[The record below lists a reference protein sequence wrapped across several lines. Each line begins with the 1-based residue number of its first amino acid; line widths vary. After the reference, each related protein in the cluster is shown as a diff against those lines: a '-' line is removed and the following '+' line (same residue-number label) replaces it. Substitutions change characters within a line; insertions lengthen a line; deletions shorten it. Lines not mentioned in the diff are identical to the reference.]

1 MKPTKMRNK
10 RIYRA
15 TNQVVNKQISAPL
28 SKDLRKK
35 YTRRSVRIMVDDT
48 AKVIRGE
55 YKGITGKVSKI
66 STNNSSIAIEGNK
79 KEKLK
84 GDKIDVYIHSSNV
97 IVTSLNT
104 DDKWRI
110 KILEKKP
117 KSKIKSMKADV
128 KKKDDVK
135 SAAKK
140 KDNVK
145 SAAKK
150 KDDVKSA
157 AKKKDKI
164 SKKKDKKE
172 CEKIMGS
179 IAGSKKLKRQM
190 APTFWGINRKEK
202 RFVITVRPGSH
213 PKNNSIPTAV
223 LLRDTIKK
231 VKTLREA
238 KSSIYG
244 GKIKV
249 DGIIQKSLHHS
260 IGLMDVVELEGTTD
274 VYRLIPK
281 NGHILE
287 PLKINANEKS
297 KKLVKV
303 NSKTTIKGGKTQLG
317 FHDGRTIIT
326 DVDTNVD
333 DTCLL
338 QIPEQ
343 KILDVIK
350 FEKNSQ
356 VIVTRGIN
364 AGRIGIINEL
374 KQGTFTLPK
383 RINLLIDDKT
393 IEIPANITMVVGKE
407 KPLIQIR

>member
-1 MKPTKMRNK
+1 
-10 RIYRA
+10 
-15 TNQVVNKQISAPL
+15 
-28 SKDLRKK
+28 
-35 YTRRSVRIMVDDT
+35 
-48 AKVIRGE
+48 
-55 YKGITGKVSKI
+55 
-66 STNNSSIAIEGNK
+66 
-79 KEKLK
+79 
-84 GDKIDVYIHSSNV
+84 
-97 IVTSLNT
+97 
-104 DDKWRI
+104 
-110 KILEKKP
+110 
-117 KSKIKSMKADV
+117 
-128 KKKDDVK
+128 
-135 SAAKK
+135 
-140 KDNVK
+140 
-145 SAAKK
+145 
-150 KDDVKSA
+150 
-157 AKKKDKI
+157 
-164 SKKKDKKE
+164 
-172 CEKIMGS
+172 MGS

-223 LLRDTIKK
+223 LLRDTLKK

-244 GKIKV
+244 GKVKV

-260 IGLMDVVELEGTTD
+260 IGLMDAVELEGITD
-274 VYRLIPK
+274 VYRLVPY
-281 NGHILE
+281 NGHLLE
-287 PLKINANEKS
+287 PIKINAAEKS

-303 NSKTTIKGGKTQLG
+303 KSKTTNKGGKTHLG

-326 DVDTNVD
+326 DINANIN

-364 AGRIGIINEL
+364 AGRIGTINEI

-383 RINLLIDDKT
+383 RINLLIDDKM
-393 IEIPANITMVVGKE
+393 IEIPADITMVVGKE
-407 KPLIQIR
+407 KPIIQIR

>member
-1 MKPTKMRNK
+1 
-10 RIYRA
+10 
-15 TNQVVNKQISAPL
+15 
-28 SKDLRKK
+28 
-35 YTRRSVRIMVDDT
+35 
-48 AKVIRGE
+48 
-55 YKGITGKVSKI
+55 
-66 STNNSSIAIEGNK
+66 
-79 KEKLK
+79 
-84 GDKIDVYIHSSNV
+84 
-97 IVTSLNT
+97 
-104 DDKWRI
+104 
-110 KILEKKP
+110 
-117 KSKIKSMKADV
+117 
-128 KKKDDVK
+128 
-135 SAAKK
+135 
-140 KDNVK
+140 
-145 SAAKK
+145 
-150 KDDVKSA
+150 
-157 AKKKDKI
+157 
-164 SKKKDKKE
+164 
-172 CEKIMGS
+172 MGS

-190 APTFWGINRKEK
+190 APMFWGINRKEK

-213 PKNNSIPTAV
+213 AKNNSIPSAV
-223 LLRDTIKK
+223 LLRDTLKK

-244 GKIKV
+244 GKVKV

-260 IGLMDVVELEGTTD
+260 IGLMDVIELEGITD
-274 VYRLIPK
+274 VYRLVPY

-287 PLKINANEKS
+287 PIKINAAEKS

-303 NSKTTIKGGKTQLG
+303 KSKTTNKGGKTHLG

-326 DVDTNVD
+326 DINANIN

-364 AGRIGIINEL
+364 AGRIGLINEI

-393 IEIPANITMVVGKE
+393 IEIPANIIMVVGKE
-407 KPLIQIR
+407 KPIIQIM

>member
-1 MKPTKMRNK
+1 
-10 RIYRA
+10 
-15 TNQVVNKQISAPL
+15 
-28 SKDLRKK
+28 
-35 YTRRSVRIMVDDT
+35 
-48 AKVIRGE
+48 
-55 YKGITGKVSKI
+55 
-66 STNNSSIAIEGNK
+66 
-79 KEKLK
+79 
-84 GDKIDVYIHSSNV
+84 
-97 IVTSLNT
+97 
-104 DDKWRI
+104 
-110 KILEKKP
+110 
-117 KSKIKSMKADV
+117 
-128 KKKDDVK
+128 
-135 SAAKK
+135 
-140 KDNVK
+140 
-145 SAAKK
+145 
-150 KDDVKSA
+150 
-157 AKKKDKI
+157 
-164 SKKKDKKE
+164 
-172 CEKIMGS
+172 MGS

-223 LLRDTIKK
+223 LLRDTLKK

-244 GKIKV
+244 GKVKV

-260 IGLMDVVELEGTTD
+260 IGLMDVVELEGITD
-274 VYRLIPK
+274 VYRLVPY
-281 NGHILE
+281 NGHLLE
-287 PLKINANEKS
+287 PIKINAAEKS

-303 NSKTTIKGGKTQLG
+303 KSKTTNKGGKTQLG

-326 DVDTNVD
+326 DINANVN

-356 VIVTRGIN
+356 VIITRGIN
-364 AGRIGIINEL
+364 AGRIGLINEI

-383 RINLLIDDKT
+383 RISLIIDDKT

-407 KPLIQIR
+407 KPVIQIM